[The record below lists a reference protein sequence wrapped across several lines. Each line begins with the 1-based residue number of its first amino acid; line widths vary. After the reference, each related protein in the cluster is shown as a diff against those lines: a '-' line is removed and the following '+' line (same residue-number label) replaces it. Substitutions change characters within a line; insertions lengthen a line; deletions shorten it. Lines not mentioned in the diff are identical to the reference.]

1 MTIPTYIYVNIG
13 GSYNLNIEMKDV
25 FHVGWQLSQQ
35 CVESPILFTVQFN
48 LIMEDKARGNSTL
61 NLLIV

>member
-1 MTIPTYIYVNIG
+1 MTIPTYIYVNIA

-48 LIMEDKARGNSTL
+48 LIKEDKA
-61 NLLIV
+61 